1 MDKLFNRIIKIFFN
15 IVQSM
20 LLQFDYFSSFF
31 LYYIHICYNITA
43 PRISRLSKM
52 DLVRNTFRFFLSS
65 FELNENSTSISRS
78 FSTPRERFIRVL
90 PRFLSTSFFF
100 PSISGLDKIFQ
111 MRDIVGDIG
120 GGHRLSIILPPSE
133 FWFSSVYGQKPTTAL
148 SEPPCLTYIHIY
160 LPMQ

>member
-1 MDKLFNRIIKIFFN
+1 MTVRIIKIFFN

-31 LYYIHICYNITA
+31 LYYIHICYVTA
-43 PRISRLSKM
+43 PPISRLSKM

-78 FSTPRERFIRVL
+78 FSTPRASYSIPRERFIRVL

-133 FWFSSVYGQKPTTAL
+133 F
-148 SEPPCLTYIHIY
+148 
-160 LPMQ
+160 

>member
-1 MDKLFNRIIKIFFN
+1 MDKLFDRIIKIFFN

-31 LYYIHICYNITA
+31 LYYIYICYITA
-43 PRISRLSKM
+43 PPISRLSKM

-133 FWFSSVYGQKPTTAL
+133 F
-148 SEPPCLTYIHIY
+148 
-160 LPMQ
+160 